1 MGKVVDVLTD
11 WALEVLKEYSKN
23 WKDAR
28 ELQSR
33 LKEYFAHCEEV
44 NEISSLSE
52 ECDFEGLCKM
62 LIEDLSNE
70 LKNYVYGT
78 LEKRNKAKETIL
90 NRALEYDIH
99 QSGRAKSF
107 VQGVLNI
114 IDIFFRDR
122 LDKDIRLAC
131 NMILESLEKL
141 FMSLQN
147 QGSCPTPSLA
157 AGRPLME
164 VLTEALNRM
173 SAQADH
179 YSLPLDPIEK
189 SLWPDIIEDSR
200 NFTYHSTEE
209 QTALMQKLEEMEDAL
224 EKRKPVLPFLM
235 TGEGGIGKTI
245 TMLQTA
251 WQLLKAG
258 KNVVYVPLRRMRA
271 QMSLEQFVLSQI
283 LQNDRVL
290 FEKIWNPIASQSGE
304 TVTYFLLD
312 GFNEVQKN
320 LKSGVLSE
328 IRDLAS
334 RGCMVVVSSRR
345 TFEEENCMDSHY
357 QRLCMQRLSWDT
369 AVEYLDK
376 QGIQIPDENKMSEI
390 LGIPLMLIIY
400 VKVRAMEKQNILGDF
415 CCSWRSDLSS
425 PGNLLWDYIQC
436 QIFAAKKMMREKK
449 QEEQSQYCSM
459 DFIVAAEFIAPYL
472 ASKMN
477 GLGLYTEE
485 PGQVR
490 QWIEEGLRLL
500 EGCMAYQKRRDNIQV
515 IEEDEQV
522 YHLPSAVK
530 ILQLLKGY
538 MNLLYID
545 DASQLAFAHQE
556 FQDILHYIYIEES
569 FRAYGDAF
577 YAGAFSDARLPY
589 DVITRI
595 SDMMPLEKIKQIWD
609 AFRGGNDKTETV
621 IQPGKYGIANLVEVF
636 KRNYKNNLSG
646 MDFSGLDLRRTVLTG
661 TILAESD
668 RKACFRKADIGDE
681 TFAAKG
687 HSAPV
692 SSVAFSHT
700 GGKFVSA
707 SYDKTLKIW
716 NTSLEEEPLPPLD
729 GHRHYVRC
737 AAWSPDDSTIISG
750 GDDRE
755 LFVWDVPTWINRSG
769 EKKKWS
775 LTAHEGWI
783 YSVAWSASG
792 EYFSSGD
799 SQGILC
805 IWKYNYGNEP
815 VLIKKILQA
824 HRGSIQCIAWS
835 AARKEMFVSGSAD
848 GQLKLWIYQEEKSC
862 KEFDDGIDALAFSPD
877 GQMLVVGAGKEISV
891 WKIVKQDSDF
901 YLQRIDEWKISG
913 DAISGIVWTRDFIAY
928 GMGREI
934 RILSSEHNW
943 KITDNEQYLWNPSES
958 YETASVTGHKSLIK
972 CIAWSE
978 QEKTLLTG
986 SDDSSIRIWKARNPM
1001 WNKDWNCIRV
1011 IEGASLP
1018 VRCVAWSEDSKNVV
1032 AGYDDNVLRLWNIEE
1047 EICYQVLRGHE
1058 NRIKCVD
1065 WKGPYLASGSN
1076 DKSLRIWKNAGYGM
1090 AGEADRQKNTSLCVK
1105 NCGGAVN
1112 CVKWFSNQ
1120 HRVISGSDDGILL
1133 IWNWETGEEQYL
1145 RGHENRV
1152 YGADLSPDEDIAA
1165 SGSNDRTIRF
1175 WNTHTGKE
1183 IEDMRIVPEKDRG
1196 HQEPIRAVAWS
1207 QTREIPCLFS
1217 ASNDKTLICWEE
1229 ENGIWKEQRQMTG
1242 HEDFVYCLSW
1252 QPEGKYIVSGSTD
1265 NTLWIW
1271 EVESGKPLFHL
1282 TEHTNYAHGVA
1293 WSPDGKYI
1301 ASASCDGKIIIWDV
1315 QNLPEKAPAPIHTFE
1330 AMSAVELIGCDFTG
1344 ARFETELLKK
1354 RLKMNGGIVDKI

>member
-1 MGKVVDVLTD
+1 MAFLSV
-11 WALEVLKEYSKN
+11 KN
-23 WKDAR
+23 IVKKFD
-28 ELQSR
+28 
-33 LKEYFAHCEEV
+33 
-44 NEISSLSE
+44 
-52 ECDFEGLCKM
+52 
-62 LIEDLSNE
+62 
-70 LKNYVYGT
+70 T
-78 LEKRNKAKETIL
+78 
-90 NRALEYDIH
+90 
-99 QSGRAKSF
+99 
-107 VQGVLNI
+107 
-114 IDIFFRDR
+114 
-122 LDKDIRLAC
+122 
-131 NMILESLEKL
+131 
-141 FMSLQN
+141 
-147 QGSCPTPSLA
+147 
-157 AGRPLME
+157 
-164 VLTEALNRM
+164 
-173 SAQADH
+173 
-179 YSLPLDPIEK
+179 
-189 SLWPDIIEDSR
+189 
-200 NFTYHSTEE
+200 
-209 QTALMQKLEEMEDAL
+209 QTALNNVNVDI
-224 EKRKPVLPFLM
+224 EK
-235 TGEGGIGKTI
+235 GELVSILGPSGCGKTTLLRI
-245 TMLQTA
+245 IAGLETPDMGQVFIDGKDCT
-251 WQLLKAG
+251 QLPPSKRNFGIVFQSYALFPHMTVEQNLMFGLNQQKHLSKAERKERTKEVLDMVDLYEHRKKYPAQLSGGQQQRIALARAISLKPA
-258 KNVVYVPLRRMRA
+258 
-271 QMSLEQFVLSQI
+271 
-283 LQNDRVL
+283 
-290 FEKIWNPIASQSGE
+290 
-304 TVTYFLLD
+304 FLLLD
-312 GFNEVQKN
+312 EP
-320 LKSGVLSE
+320 LSALDAKVRVKLRAE
-328 IRDLAS
+328 IR
-334 RGCMVVVSSRR
+334 R
-345 TFEEENCMDSHY
+345 
-357 QRLCMQRLSWDT
+357 
-369 AVEYLDK
+369 
-376 QGIQIPDENKMSEI
+376 IQKK
-390 LGIPLMLIIY
+390 LGITT
-400 VKVRAMEKQNILGDF
+400 ILVTHD
-415 CCSWRSDLSS
+415 
-425 PGNLLWDYIQC
+425 
-436 QIFAAKKMMREKK
+436 
-449 QEEQSQYCSM
+449 QEEALTM
-459 DFIVAAEFIAPYL
+459 ADKIVV
-472 ASKMN
+472 MN
-477 GLGLYTEE
+477 N
-485 PGQVR
+485 
-490 QWIEEGLRLL
+490 
-500 EGCMAYQKRRDNIQV
+500 AV
-515 IEEDEQV
+515 IEQV
-522 YHLPSAVK
+522 GTPKEIYNVPKTAFTANF
-530 ILQLLKGY
+530 IGT
-538 MNLLYID
+538 MNLY
-545 DASQLAFAHQE
+545 Q
-556 FQDILHYIYIEES
+556 QDKMLL
-569 FRAYGDAF
+569 G
-577 YAGAFSDARLPY
+577 
-589 DVITRI
+589 V
-595 SDMMPLEKIKQIWD
+595 
-609 AFRGGNDKTETV
+609 
-621 IQPGKYGIANLVEVF
+621 
-636 KRNYKNNLSG
+636 
-646 MDFSGLDLRRTVLTG
+646 
-661 TILAESD
+661 ESD